1 MIPKLKDLPGPV
13 VMRYPTKD
21 EMHLQHIAAFNILTK
36 LQEDMFHIWY
46 GGEPFN
52 EYADKAIKNSKQSNT
67 VEYMMG
73 TAPKMLYYYIKFIE
87 ER

>member
-1 MIPKLKDLPGPV
+1 MIPILKNLPGPKTI
-13 VMRYPTKD
+13 RYTTKD
-21 EMHLQHIAAFNILTK
+21 EMDLQYIAAFNILTQ
-36 LQEDMFHIWY
+36 LQNQIGDEV
-46 GGEPFN
+46 FN
-52 EYADKAIKNSKQSNT
+52 KYADKAIKNSKQSNT